1 MSNLRVIPAV
11 DLLDRRLA
19 RLSKGDVQTAKY
31 YQAFGNPVQAALHWE
46 EQGAKLLHVVDLDA
60 AMGRGNN
67 RLSIHRILSRV
78 RIPVQVGGGLRSA
91 EDVMDV
97 LNKGASRAIIGTFAF
112 ENPGQFRQLL
122 INLGCEKIV
131 VALDYVEDRIVTRAW
146 QQKTE
151 LPLEETLRGLIR
163 VGAKLFLLTAVE
175 RDGLLAG
182 PDLESLSRYTRIP
195 GARIIAAGGIAS
207 LRDLEKLNDIG
218 VDEAIVGKA
227 LYEQHFTLAEAL
239 ALFPD

>member
-1 MSNLRVIPAV
+1 VNDLRVIPAV

-31 YQAFGNPVQAALHWE
+31 YQVFGDPVQAALHWE
-46 EQGAKLLHVVDLDA
+46 KQGAKSLHVVDLDA

-67 RLSIHRILSRV
+67 RLLIHRILSEV
-78 RIPVQVGGGLRSA
+78 RIPVQVGGGLRSP

-112 ENPGQFRQLL
+112 ENPSQFRQM
-122 INLGCEKIV
+122 IISLGCEKIV
-131 VALDYVEDRIVTRAW
+131 VALDYIENRIVTRAW

-151 LPLEETLRGLIR
+151 LTLEETLRSLIGA
-163 VGAKLFLLTAVE
+163 GAKIFLLTAVA
-175 RDGLLAG
+175 RDGLLSG
-182 PDLESLSRYTRIP
+182 PDLENLSRCTRIP
-195 GARIIAAGGIAS
+195 GARIIAAGGVAG
-207 LRDLEKLNDIG
+207 LRDLENLAEIG

-227 LYEQHFTLAEAL
+227 LYEQRFTLEEVL